1 MGLTFHEYKFLE
13 EVSKKKEFKNI
24 LCLGK
29 QEMILTK
36 EDKKKL
42 KLLEK
47 ENAIL
52 GNRELMG
59 ATNPKDAEE
68 GTIRKKV
75 AISKQE
81 NSVHGSDSIENAEK
95 EIAFFFD
102 QDEIV
107 G

>member
-42 KLLEK
+42 NLDEK
-47 ENAIL
+47 ENANDQYIDNL
-52 GNRELMG
+52 LINKFK
-59 ATNPKDAEE
+59 A
-68 GTIRKKV
+68 
-75 AISKQE
+75 
-81 NSVHGSDSIENAEK
+81 NSVKSIDN
-95 EIAFFFD
+95 
-102 QDEIV
+102 
-107 G
+107 

>member
-42 KLLEK
+42 KVFQKTILQEEY
-47 ENAIL
+47 ENI
-52 GNRELMG
+52 
-59 ATNPKDAEE
+59 EE
-68 GTIRKKV
+68 FVR
-75 AISKQE
+75 QE
-81 NSVHGSDSIENAEK
+81 YLPY
-95 EIAFFFD
+95 FP
-102 QDEIV
+102 
-107 G
+107 